1 MQENC
6 NLLLEDCS
14 TELGSFHYYRI
25 TSVKAPWGNIR
36 NQFWGVRKHPVSDNI
51 PVGHYSK
58 RPVGYYPKRWV
69 YMWGERLDV
78 FYWASL
84 PLLTVRECHELEMDI
99 SFAFSY
105 ILIFNLARN
114 MFLLKKFSISNHL
127 HQKTKHYFQPFRQ
140 TKAQKQLE
148 WKQMECISHF

>member
-1 MQENC
+1 MGEYPKPV
-6 NLLLEDCS
+6 
-14 TELGSFHYYRI
+14 LGGPKTPRF
-25 TSVKAPWGNIR
+25 
-36 NQFWGVRKHPVSDNI
+36 
-51 PVGHYSK
+51 
-58 RPVGYYPKRWV
+58 GYYPSGALFKTPRGILSETV
-69 YMWGERLDV
+69 RMHGTGGERLDV

-127 HQKTKHYFQPFRQ
+127 HQKTKQ
-140 TKAQKQLE
+140 
-148 WKQMECISHF
+148 

>member
-1 MQENC
+1 MLICVQSCCQVTTPSHSCVWPGHKKGN
-6 NLLLEDCS
+6 NSKMFVS
-14 TELGSFHYYRI
+14 TNQYRI

-127 HQKTKHYFQPFRQ
+127 HQKTKHYF
-140 TKAQKQLE
+140 
-148 WKQMECISHF
+148 